1 MTERG
6 VLRCEQALH
15 AVALQGEV
23 HLHARFHGVQLDH
36 ALPLRHGF
44 VNPVL
49 KPDRLHPRQNR
60 LAGEVGEDTVEA
72 VIHQLNRAAGTAGAE
87 QGHGQKGAADQL
99 GVGTFH
105 KVHILFDLAEI
116 FVGRFPVVGGEGEG
130 ERGRPAQIGGGGKP
144 ADKRHPVAGGAVRLG
159 GGVQAQGVGTAADR
173 TRLQFTDGQGVQPVG
188 NFRPRGGCGV
198 GKIQQG
204 MPILQEQA
212 ATGDRVSGNG
222 NIHMYHPLSCY

>member
-23 HLHARFHGVQLDH
+23 HLHARFHGVQLDY

-116 FVGRFPVVGGEGEG
+116 FVSRFPVVGGEGEG

-173 TRLQFTDGQGVQPVG
+173 PRLQFTDGQGVQPIG
-188 NFRPRGGCGV
+188 DFRPRGGCGV
-198 GKIQQG
+198 
-204 MPILQEQA
+204 
-212 ATGDRVSGNG
+212 
-222 NIHMYHPLSCY
+222 